1 MNVVAAHHS
10 TWRLSIMSL
19 TNVEIPYGAYWS
31 TPFAKWQGS
40 FQHLHA
46 MQFAA
51 QVAKSE
57 LAKRNIDPTIFD
69 SGILGMTNAQFQSFN
84 GAPWPLYELGAIN
97 TPGHLLSQ
105 VCATGARG
113 LFAGASEVALGMSK
127 VALLLT
133 ADRCSNGPHIYY
145 PTPTG
150 PGGSGRSED
159 AVFYN
164 MMNDPVAGHSMMQTG
179 ENVAAKF
186 SITREELDA
195 VALRRFEQYQDALK
209 DDQAFQKRYM
219 TLPFS
224 VPKPN
229 FRGEASV
236 LSGDEGVF
244 PTTAEGLAKLKPVTE
259 GGVVTF
265 GNQTHP
271 ADGNA
276 AMILTTSEYAQE
288 LSTNPAIRVNLCGFG
303 QARTDLAYMPAA
315 PIDAAQRALEHAGVT
330 LKDIKAIKTHNP
342 FAIND
347 VAFAKATG
355 VDVMSMNNY
364 GSSLVWGHPQGPTG
378 TRAVIELIEEL
389 SMLGGGYGLFTG
401 CAAGDTA
408 MALVVR
414 VADR

>member
-1 MNVVAAHHS
+1 
-10 TWRLSIMSL
+10 MSL

-31 TPFAKWQGS
+31 TPFVKWQGS

-46 MQFAA
+46 MKFAA
-51 QVAKSE
+51 YVAKNE
-57 LAKRNIDPTIFD
+57 LTKRDIDPTVFD
-69 SGILGMTNAQFQSFN
+69 SGILGMTIAQYQSFN
-84 GAPWPLYELGAIN
+84 GAPWPLYELGAVN
-97 TPGHLLSQ
+97 TPGHILSQ

-113 LFAGASEVALGMSK
+113 LFTGASEVALGLAQVS
-127 VALLLT
+127 LLLT

-145 PTPTG
+145 PNSAG
-150 PGGSGRSED
+150 PGGTGASED
-159 AVFYN
+159 QVLYN
-164 MMNDPVAGHSMMQTG
+164 MMNDPIAGHSMMQTG

-186 SITREELDA
+186 SITREELDE
-195 VALRRFEQYQDALK
+195 VSLRRFEQYQDALK
-209 DDQAFQKRYM
+209 DGQAFQKRYM

-229 FRGEASV
+229 FRGEASI
-236 LSGDEGVF
+236 LAGDEGVF
-244 PTTAEGLAKLKPVTE
+244 PTTAEGLAKLKPVME
-259 GGVVTF
+259 GGVVTY

-276 AMILTTSEYAQE
+276 AIVIASSERAQD
-288 LSTNPAIRVNLCGFG
+288 LSSNPKIKVSLRGFG
-303 QARTDLAYMPAA
+303 QARTELAFMPAA
-315 PIDAAQRALEHAGVT
+315 SIEAAYRALEHAGVT

-355 VDVMSMNNY
+355 VDVMTMNNY
-364 GSSLVWGHPQGPTG
+364 GCSLIWGHPQGPTG

-389 SMLGGGYGLFTG
+389 VILGGGYGLFTG

-408 MALVVR
+408 MALVVH
-414 VADR
+414 VGDR